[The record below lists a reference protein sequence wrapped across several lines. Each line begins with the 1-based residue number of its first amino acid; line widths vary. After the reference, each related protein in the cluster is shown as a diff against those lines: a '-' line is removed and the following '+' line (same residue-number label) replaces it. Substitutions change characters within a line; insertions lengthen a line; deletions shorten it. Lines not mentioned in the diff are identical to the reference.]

1 MNAALMLFL
10 LIITPG
16 IQSHGD
22 LNEAIRFYEKGE
34 FGRAVDLLQQLRKS
48 HPTDPEL
55 RLWLGKSFIKIRQ
68 WDNAVQEMEQAV
80 HLQPSNAL
88 YHLWLGRACGARASH
103 SIFIT
108 AIRWAGRVVKE
119 FETARKLAPEDLD
132 ARFDLLEFYLNAPG
146 IVGGGKDKAEAEA
159 QAISKIDPPKGYT
172 ARAIILQKNKQ
183 WDLARKELTQA
194 TIDFSNNADAWKDL
208 AEYLLERQEFENAL
222 NSAQRSLALEGKS
235 KQVRLIIAA
244 SRIRLRKDLHQAIR
258 SLEELA
264 AGMLGDNDPAFEDVY
279 YWLGES
285 HLAMGDKA
293 KALEAFKSALRFNP
307 EHGRAKDRVSRLK

>member
-1 MNAALMLFL
+1 MNTALMLFL
-10 LIITPG
+10 FMIVPG
-16 IQSHGD
+16 IQPNGD
-22 LNEAIRFYEKGE
+22 LNDAIRFYEKGE
-34 FGRAVDLLQQLRKS
+34 FSRAVDLLQQLRKS
-48 HPTDPEL
+48 QPTDPEL
-55 RLWLGKSFIKIRQ
+55 RLWLGKSFIKTRQ

-80 HLQPSNAL
+80 HLRPSNAR

-108 AIRWAGRVVKE
+108 AIRWAGRVAKE
-119 FETARKLAPEDLD
+119 FEMARKLAPEDLD
-132 ARFDLLEFYLNAPG
+132 TRFDLLEFYLNAPG
-146 IVGGGKDKAEAEA
+146 MVGGGKDKAEAEA

-172 ARAIILQKNKQ
+172 ARAIMLQKNKQ
-183 WDLARKELTQA
+183 WDLARKELIQA

-222 NSAQRSLALEGKS
+222 NNAQRSLALEGKS
-235 KQVRLIIAA
+235 RQVRLIIAA

-264 AGMLGDNDPAFEDVY
+264 DGMLGDNDPAFEDVY
-279 YWLGES
+279 YWLGECR
-285 HLAMGDKA
+285 LAIGDKA